1 MRVLVL
7 TSRFIW
13 PLTDGGAIRDFNLLR
28 ETSRFHDVYL
38 LCFLQS
44 PKDRGNFRMLE
55 PYCKKIIGIDRER
68 GAITSAANAL
78 LGTVGSRPYIM
89 REYWRP
95 AMASMIE
102 KVVAEERIDAIH
114 AHFLHMGQYAANA
127 NGAAFVLDAHNLEH
141 VLWKRV
147 AGKMRNPLK
156 RVFAEIQAEK
166 LARWE
171 RSVAARTDVCVTLS
185 DEDLQEYRRIAPGA
199 DAATVPN
206 GVDLEYWHPFEE
218 PADPDSIIYF
228 GNLGWLPQ
236 ADAVI
241 AFVNET
247 LPRIVAENPNAK
259 LSIVGN
265 APPDSI
271 RRLASDRIVVT
282 GFVEDIREYIARAAV
297 VVMPLRIGAGTKHRI
312 LQALAMKKAI
322 VASSMAA
329 EGMELSDSVNVMIA
343 DDSESFAKRVIELLG
358 DPGSRER
365 LGANGLKLMH
375 ERYSWTKIYG
385 GLDAVFERAVS
396 RRSASPPPRNRR

>member
-28 ETSRFHDVYL
+28 ETSRFHEVYL
-38 LCFLQS
+38 LCFLGS
-44 PKDRGNFRMLE
+44 PKDRANFDVLK
-55 PYCKKIIGIDRER
+55 PYCRKIIGIDRER
-68 GAITSAANAL
+68 GKIASAANAF
-78 LGTVGSRPYIM
+78 LGTVGSRPFIM

-95 AMASMIE
+95 AMAAMIE
-102 KVVAEERIDAIH
+102 KVVSEERIDVIH
-114 AHFLHMGQYAANA
+114 AHFLHMGQYAGNR

-147 AGKMRNPLK
+147 AGRLRNPLK
-156 RVFAEIQAEK
+156 RAFAEIQAGK
-166 LARWE
+166 LIRWE
-171 RSVAARTDVCVTLS
+171 RSVAAETDVCVVLS
-185 DEDLQEYRRIAPGA
+185 DEDRSEYLRIAPGA
-199 DAATVPN
+199 DVATVPN
-206 GVDLEYWHPFEE
+206 GVDLEYWHPFENGVE
-218 PADPDSIIYF
+218 PGSIIYF

-247 LPRIVAENPNAK
+247 FPRIVSVNASAK
-259 LSIVGN
+259 LHIVGN

-271 RRLASDRIVVT
+271 RRLACDRIVVT

-322 VASSMAA
+322 VASSIAA
-329 EGMELSDSVNVMIA
+329 EGMELADSVNVMIA
-343 DDSESFAKRVIELLG
+343 DDSAGFAKRTVELLDDSG
-358 DPGSRER
+358 LRER
-365 LGANGLKLMH
+365 LGANGLRLMH

-385 GLDAVFERAVS
+385 SLNAVFERAAS
-396 RRSASPPPRNRR
+396 RR

>member
-38 LCFLQS
+38 LCFLGS
-44 PKDRGNFRMLE
+44 PKDRANFDMLK
-55 PYCKKIIGIDRER
+55 PYCKKIIGVDLER
-68 GAITSAANAL
+68 GKIMSAANAI
-78 LGTVGSRPYIM
+78 LGTLGPRPFIM

-102 KVVAEERIDAIH
+102 KVVSEERIDVIH
-114 AHFLHMGQYAANA
+114 AHFLHMGQYAANR

-147 AGKMRNPLK
+147 AGKLRNPLK
-156 RVFAEIQAEK
+156 RAFAGIQSGK

-171 RSVAARTDVCVTLS
+171 RSVAAETDVGVVLS
-185 DEDLQEYRRIAPGA
+185 DEDRSEYLRIAPGA
-199 DAATVPN
+199 DVATVPN
-206 GVDLEYWHPFEE
+206 GVDLEYWHPFEGGVE
-218 PADPDSIIYF
+218 PGSIIYF

-247 LPRIVAENPNAK
+247 FPRVVASNANAK
-259 LSIVGN
+259 LYIVGN

-271 RRLASDRIVVT
+271 RRLACDRIVVT

-322 VASSMAA
+322 VASSIAA

-343 DDSESFAKRVIELLG
+343 DDADTFAKRTVELLD
-358 DPGSRER
+358 DPGLRER
-365 LGANGLKLMH
+365 LGANGLKLMN
-375 ERYSWTKIYG
+375 ERYSWTKIYA

-396 RRSASPPPRNRR
+396 RR